1 MRLGH
6 VAVGVGDLDEMVA
19 FYLEVVGLQVSDTG
33 TGGGRPGMPRA
44 AFLSWDPATLHHQVA
59 LLEVR
64 RDPTAPRNV
73 HHIAFEVDTLDELRA
88 IWRRV
93 SSDSRAGK
101 LQPDA
106 DGPVTAFMGDQWS
119 LRFTDPEGNGIE
131 IYAPTPW
138 DTPAAATPYSLA
150 PNVFFDSFDL
160 DLDDEALVAWGT
172 SQLDALGM
180 EHWPRGERPWPASVE
195 RRVSR

>member
-6 VAVGVGDLDEMVA
+6 VAVGVRDLDPMVA
-19 FYLEVVGLQVSDTG
+19 FYVEVVGLQVSDTG
-33 TGGGRPGMPRA
+33 TGAGRPGMPRA
-44 AFLSWDPATLHHQVA
+44 AFLSWDPTTIHHQLA

-64 RDPTAPRNV
+64 RDPTAPWNV
-73 HHIAFEVDTLDELRA
+73 HHVAFEVDTLDELRD

-93 SSDSRAGK
+93 RTDSRAGK

-138 DTPAAATPYSLA
+138 DSPGAAKPYSLT
-150 PNVFFDSFDL
+150 PSRFFDPFDL
-160 DLDDEALVAWGT
+160 ELSDDELVAWGERE
-172 SQLDALGM
+172 LDDLGM
-180 EHWPRGERPWPASVE
+180 DRWPRGKRPWPASVQ
-195 RRVSR
+195 RRGKQ